1 MCIHNLDNDEA
12 QIRNHASPRP
22 RKSISGNIPLLVF
35 LLLMMVSGSF
45 WKTLS
50 LSMSTLLQDIELSA
64 DPSESESVLP
74 EISVCCSFKSINDN
88 AKCTST
94 SST

>member
-35 LLLMMVSGSF
+35 LLL
-45 WKTLS
+45 TLS